1 MRLPSYLALF
11 ACVGGGYLL
20 ISDKPS
26 DAPTTSRPV
35 VRSAKI
41 ALPQVAVTDRTD
53 TETPTLAIPS
63 DTSDEPD
70 EEIRG
75 FTSEGPDAFA
85 MVFDVDGVTY
95 LRLSQEE
102 TATAH
107 GSPRMTETDGVTA
120 VVAPVGVNAL
130 PAHFQKW
137 AGRTVLVDGE
147 CRARVVGFAEVSR
160 VTGEAGDP
168 WAYDEDGNP
177 PAPTPWTVELVR
189 ESNVT
194 LAAKLDG
201 CFGTWARAETESAA
215 AIAATLDEP
224 ELESAALADL
234 LAESEHDLG
243 WKEMGGEGDWR
254 DHVDV
259 TSLAWQHPQT
269 EEKWV
274 FVQAR
279 HGGSC
284 GEASISLMTAYRV
297 GADGNLRRAAG
308 LDFAHDDISQV
319 VDLDGDGQP
328 ELIMNDGV
336 STTLVDLANEYHESI
351 HVPNHSH
358 GCGC

>member
-1 MRLPSYLALF
+1 M
-11 ACVGGGYLL
+11 
-20 ISDKPS
+20 SD
-26 DAPTTSRPV
+26 R
-35 VRSAKI
+35 
-41 ALPQVAVTDRTD
+41 
-53 TETPTLAIPS
+53 
-63 DTSDEPD
+63 SDEPD

-75 FTSEGPDAFA
+75 FTAAGPEEFA

-107 GSPRMTETDGVTA
+107 GSPRMTETDGMTA

-137 AGRTVLVDGE
+137 AGRSVLVDGD

-160 VTGEAGDP
+160 VTGEAGDE

-177 PAPTPWTVELVR
+177 PEPTPWTVELVR

-224 ELESAALADL
+224 ALESAALADL
-234 LAESEHDLG
+234 MAKTDHDETQIN

-259 TSLAWQHPQT
+259 TSVAWQHPQT

-279 HGGSC
+279 RSGSC
-284 GEASISLMTAYRV
+284 GDASVSLMAAYRV
-297 GADGNLRRAAG
+297 RADGTVHRAAD
-308 LDFAHDDISQV
+308 LDFAHGDISQV
-319 VDLDGDGQP
+319 VDVDGDGQP
-328 ELIMNDGV
+328 ELVMGGGA
-336 STTLVDLANEYHESI
+336 SSELVDLANGHHDSI
-351 HVPNHSH
+351 YVPSHSH